1 MPKDAF
7 ICYETTTGLGYA
19 KHLKEA
25 LRKMGKTAFVAE
37 EDINRGERWQEIIDE
52 AIRECKYFIVII
64 TFPALKSE
72 EVEREIN
79 LAQSFNRSIIPC
91 KEGQVYRSW
100 LSYLPIINELQQIE
114 FEDKDELANKVL
126 SEILKR
132 ETVKITIESVPSGA
146 DVYINGR
153 KVGRT

>member
-1 MPKDAF
+1 MNKDVF

-19 KHLKEA
+19 KHLGEA
-25 LRKMGKTAFVAE
+25 LRKMDRSAFIAD
-37 EDINRGERWQEIIDE
+37 EDIKKGEVWQEIVDE
-52 AIRECKYFIVII
+52 TIKECKYFIVIV

-79 LAQSFNRSIIPC
+79 LAQSFSRTIIPC
-91 KEGQVYRSW
+91 MKKQVYRSW
-100 LSYLPIINELQQIE
+100 LSDLPVISDLNQIE
-114 FEDKDELANKVL
+114 FEDNEELANKVI

-132 ETVKITIESVPSGA
+132 ETAKITFESVPSGA

>member
-25 LRKMGKTAFVAE
+25 LRKMGKTAFVAD
-37 EDINRGERWQEIIDE
+37 EDINKGEILQEIIDE
-52 AIRECKYFIVII
+52 TIKECKYFIAIV
-64 TFPALKSE
+64 TYPALKSE
-72 EVEREIN
+72 EVKREIN
-79 LAQSFNRSIIPC
+79 LAQSFNRAIIPC
-91 KEGQVYRSW
+91 KNKQVDRSS
-100 LSYLPIINELQQIE
+100 LSHLPIINELLQID
-114 FEDKDELANKVL
+114 FEDKDELVNKVI
-126 SEILKR
+126 SEIFKR
-132 ETVKITIESVPSGA
+132 ETVKITIESDPSGA